1 MKEPASL
8 ADSHSQGLL
17 LFGGAVEVQYT
28 QGSASV
34 DGRIKLRVDAQTAV
48 LVKALRVALDQE
60 LSVRIAD
67 PSSAANAPLLAVI
80 VKLLNAQKGYE

>member
-1 MKEPASL
+1 M
-8 ADSHSQGLL
+8 

-28 QGSASV
+28 QGTASV

-48 LVKALRVALDQE
+48 LVKTLRVALDQE

-67 PSSAANAPLLAVI
+67 PSTAANAPLLAVI
-80 VKLLNAQKGYE
+80 AKLLNMQRGHE